1 MASAEFLSGPF
12 GPGAD
17 GPATRPDIAMTQEDL
32 YRLQDVLASIYRN
45 DKEAAGIL
53 DRIGFP
59 RGRRPNF
66 VGAKPD
72 DTWAEIF
79 VDLANGVVD
88 SPYRQLLTLAVSVYR
103 ANPTLRQ
110 LAQRYG
116 ILPPVAAAAPAPAAV
131 SPAGPSAA
139 GPPPSAPAP
148 RAVPEPAA
156 AGAATEAAAP
166 QEERTCHVIV
176 RADSEDDRRAAA
188 IALTALGLRPRELW
202 STAHAV
208 SFRVDSDQPDVVRDG
223 LRQTLLGW
231 TVVAPG
237 QPDYLLRQLFVEG
250 PDGRQF
256 RLSDAPAQQ
265 RNRDVAAEVVD
276 QYGPR
281 FADGTRA
288 TVMDHVQPDGQRRRL
303 DPDAT
308 LHESGIQDGDRM
320 HVGFET
326 TAGAVNPLDRQDA
339 LYRVRNQIV
348 AYAESHPGF
357 RVTADSPLLPTEF
370 EVEFEQPSF
379 GPPAAPGGEPSQ
391 VSRHVVLIQLGP
403 EFPETAPDV
412 YWLTPVFHPN
422 VFPNYDCEESRAYAH
437 SKGLVCLGLLAESYQ
452 PSLSFETL
460 CQMLVDMAGFRNYS
474 LFEPTG
480 ELGPDGRPRVRG
492 NFYDSTAAQWVE
504 EHQERIRAINGSVL
518 APAPRDAPRYPNVV
532 EPVDGP

>member
-1 MASAEFLSGPF
+1 MASAEFLSGP
-12 GPGAD
+12 PE
-17 GPATRPDIAMTQEDL
+17 PKATGHAAQPEIAITQADL
-32 YRLQDVLASIYRN
+32 YRLQDELAKIYRN

-79 VDLANGVVD
+79 VDLANGVVA
-88 SPYRQLLTLAVSVYR
+88 SPYRQLLTVSVGVYR
-103 ANPTLRQ
+103 ANSTLVD

-116 ILPPVAAAAPAPAAV
+116 ILPPAAAAAPPVQAPAPQAVPRPDAAPAPVAAAAPQ
-131 SPAGPSAA
+131 
-139 GPPPSAPAP
+139 
-148 RAVPEPAA
+148 
-156 AGAATEAAAP
+156 T
-166 QEERTCHVIV
+166 ERTCHVIV

-188 IALTALGLRPRELW
+188 GALNRLGLRPREVW

-223 LRQTLLGW
+223 LRETLFGW

-237 QPDYLLRQLFVEG
+237 QPDYLLHQLFVEG

-256 RLSDAPAQQ
+256 RLVDAPAQQ
-265 RNRDVAAEVVD
+265 HNSDVAAEVID
-276 QYGPR
+276 QYGR
-281 FADGTRA
+281 GFADATRT
-288 TVMDHVQPDGQRRRL
+288 TVIDHVQGDGQGRRL

-308 LHESGIQDGDRM
+308 LHDSGVRDGDRM
-320 HVGFET
+320 RVGFET

-348 AYAESHPGF
+348 AYAEGHPGF
-357 RVTADSPLLPTEF
+357 RVSADSALLPTEF

-379 GPPAAPGGEPSQ
+379 GPPAVPGGEPTE
-391 VSRHVVLIQLGP
+391 VTRHVVLIQLGP
-403 EFPETAPDV
+403 EFPETAPEV

-422 VFPNYDCEESRAYAH
+422 VYPNYDCEQSRAYAQ

-480 ELGPDGRPRVRG
+480 ELGPDGTPRIRG
-492 NFYDSTAAQWVE
+492 NFYDRTAAQWVD
-504 EHQERIRAINGSVL
+504 EHQDRVRAISGSVV
-518 APAPRDAPRYPNVV
+518 APAPRDTPRYPNLV
-532 EPVDGP
+532 EPLDGP